1 MYLSCTTTVC
11 KREISAD
18 HSCAAGLWRGRSTPC
33 SIQAVYGSVYLGMT
47 YEITL
52 ACSSVIAVW
61 GDRSPRRSSVW
72 ARGCG
77 SVSL

>member
-1 MYLSCTTTVC
+1 MQHTGIL
-11 KREISAD
+11 
-18 HSCAAGLWRGRSTPC
+18 
-33 SIQAVYGSVYLGMT
+33 AVHDSVYLGLT

-52 ACSSVIAVW
+52 ARSSVIAVW

-72 ARGCG
+72 ACGCG